1 MKDHET
7 EKYQDA
13 NCSKSRFG
21 WGGGGTTAEQKM
33 ETWMKSLEDS
43 ISANST
49 GTTSDNQ
56 DKTEDWDTTASL
68 TVNLSRIGNGIF

>member
-1 MKDHET
+1 MG
-7 EKYQDA
+7 A
-13 NCSKSRFG
+13 
-21 WGGGGTTAEQKM
+21 GGTTAEQKM

>member
-1 MKDHET
+1 MLIAARVDL
-7 EKYQDA
+7 D
-13 NCSKSRFG
+13 
-21 WGGGGTTAEQKM
+21 GGRGDGTTAEQKM

-49 GTTSDNQ
+49 GTTSGNQ

-68 TVNLSRIGNGIF
+68 TVNLSRIGNGNF